1 MSKFSFVAL
10 IACAVVYVLCSR
22 SAAAQVIG
30 RGLLKNPTYPGK
42 CVVNSNLIMSVGQ
55 VAKAPNHPCASITC
69 LEGST
74 VELHTCKA
82 VAMPK
87 GCKLRDFINT
97 NRKFPECCERHY
109 DCNEHI

>member
-10 IACAVVYVLCSR
+10 IACAVAYVLCSH

-82 VAMPK
+82 KAPPK
-87 GCKLRDFINT
+87 GCKLRDFVNT
-97 NRKFPECCERHY
+97 NLNFPECCDRRY
-109 DCNEHI
+109 DCDKLI